1 MRPWPRSLLGQ
12 VLLWTA
18 LALLAAQA
26 ISAVLLYRAAE
37 DRRETALLN
46 TAAFRFI
53 AHETGRDLGRI
64 PGRDAGQVRQ
74 GRQGERRM
82 RRGPPVEVT
91 ASLPDALK
99 ARRQP
104 AQEEALGA
112 ILDIQNMTYDDIAV
126 GRVVLGDDPVSLAW
140 MGRRGREIGP
150 DARDRQVMLAA
161 ILRDDGTWLVS
172 RQPERRRE
180 PPVWRGIA
188 LQTAIIYLVLVGGL
202 ALLLRRTT
210 RPLADLTRRVEEFG
224 RAPAGQSPNDLPHG
238 LPPAAR
244 GPEDVRRLVSAQ
256 HDMERRIAAMLN
268 EKDVMLGAIGHDL
281 KTPLAALRV
290 RIESVGDEAER
301 QKMAAS
307 IDDLSQTLDDI
318 LALARIGRSDQ
329 PSERAELSTLVTAV
343 VEEFEDMGAAVELG
357 PMVRIVRPVQVTLL
371 RRALRN
377 LVSNAL
383 RYGEVA
389 VVSVAEEGGAAI
401 LRVEDAGPGIEEA
414 RIDAM
419 MEPFVRGE
427 ASRNRATGGSGLGL
441 AIARTIAE
449 SLGGKLVLANRPEG
463 GLRAEI
469 RIP

>member
-1 MRPWPRSLLGQ
+1 MIRLWPRSLLGQ

-18 LALLAAQA
+18 LALLAAQG

-37 DRRETALLN
+37 DRRAAEMLN
-46 TAAFRFI
+46 AAAFRFI
-53 AHETGRDLGRI
+53 AHQTEHSTP
-64 PGRDAGQVRQ
+64 PGRQSQ
-74 GRQGERRM
+74 GHERHA
-82 RRGPPVEVT
+82 RRGPPVQAT
-91 ASLPDALK
+91 ASLPDALNGQ
-99 ARRQP
+99 RRP
-104 AQEEALGA
+104 AQEDALGA
-112 ILDIQNMTYDDIAV
+112 ILDIQNIGYAEIAV
-126 GRVVLGDDPVSLAW
+126 GRIAVSDDAASLAW
-140 MGRRGREIGP
+140 LDRRGRETGP
-150 DARDRQVMLAA
+150 DARNRQVMLAA
-161 ILRDDGTWLVS
+161 IRRSDGTWLVS
-172 RQPERRRE
+172 RQIERRRE
-180 PPVWRGIA
+180 PRVWRGIA

-224 RAPAGQSPNDLPHG
+224 RAPAGQIPGDLPNG
-238 LPPAAR
+238 LPDSPR
-244 GPEDVRRLVSAQ
+244 GPEDVRRLVAAQ
-256 HDMERRIAAMLN
+256 LAMERRIAAMLN

-301 QKMAAS
+301 QKMAAG

-318 LALARIGRSDQ
+318 LSLARIGRSDQ
-329 PSERAELSTLVTAV
+329 PPEKAELSTLVTAV
-343 VEEFEDMGAAVELG
+343 VEEFEDVGAAVELG
-357 PMVRIVRPVQVTLL
+357 PMLRIVRPVQVTLL

-389 VVSVAEEGGAAI
+389 VVSVAEDGGAAI
-401 LRVEDAGPGIEEA
+401 LRVEDSGPGISEA

-441 AIARTIAE
+441 AIARAIAE
-449 SLGGKLVLANRPEG
+449 ALGGKLVLTNRTEG

-469 RIP
+469 RLP

>member
-1 MRPWPRSLLGQ
+1 MIRLWPRSLLGQ

-18 LALLAAQA
+18 LALLAAQG

-37 DRRETALLN
+37 ERREAEMLN

-53 AHETGRDLGRI
+53 AHETGQGLERSRD
-64 PGRDAGQVRQ
+64 
-74 GRQGERRM
+74 RRSDRSARRA
-82 RRGPPVEVT
+82 RRGPPLT
-91 ASLPDALK
+91 TSANLPVALTGQ
-99 ARRQP
+99 RQP
-104 AQEEALGA
+104 AREAALGE
-112 ILDIQNMTYDDIAV
+112 ILKVQNISFEDIAV
-126 GRVVLGDDPVSLAW
+126 GRASVADDPASLAW
-140 MGRRGREIGP
+140 LTRRGRGGSA
-150 DARDRQVMLAA
+150 DAADRQVMLAA

-180 PPVWRGIA
+180 PRVWRGIV

-210 RPLADLTRRVEEFG
+210 RPLADLTRRVDDFG
-224 RAPAGQSPNDLPHG
+224 RAPAGQLPDDLPEK
-238 LPPAAR
+238 LR
-244 GPEDVRRLVSAQ
+244 GPEDVQRLVSAQ
-256 HDMERRIAAMLN
+256 QAMERRIAAMLN

-290 RIESVGDEAER
+290 RIETVEDNAER
-301 QKMAAS
+301 RKMAAS

-329 PSERAELSTLVTAV
+329 PPERAELSTLVTAV
-343 VEEFEDMGAAVELG
+343 VEEFEDMGAQVELG
-357 PMVRIVRPVQVTLL
+357 PMMRIVRPVQVTLL

-383 RYGEVA
+383 RYGELA
-389 VVSVAEEGGAAI
+389 RVSVKEEGGAAL
-401 LRVEDAGPGIEEA
+401 LRVEDEGPGIAEDQ
-414 RIDAM
+414 IGAM
-419 MEPFVRGE
+419 MEPFIRGE

-441 AIARTIAE
+441 AIARAIAE
-449 SLGGKLVLANRPEG
+449 SLGGKLVLANRSEG